1 MERCAPLRRL
11 YSTFAGGWPGAG
23 LLLMRLVVG
32 SALIV
37 HASFRLG
44 SDSPPVSVTIPA
56 LLLMGAGIL
65 LIAGLWTPIAGT
77 LVALTEIWK
86 MAYASRRQVGLGAVR
101 ECRCCARNVRTRF
114 LVGRCSPLWLE
125 TPRS

>member
-1 MERCAPLRRL
+1 
-11 YSTFAGGWPGAG
+11 
-23 LLLMRLVVG
+23 MRLVVG

-65 LIAGLWTPIAGT
+65 LIAGFWTPIAGAS
-77 LVALTEIWK
+77 VALTEIWK
-86 MAYASRRQVGLGAVR
+86 VFLLPGDKVVVAGDGNRG
-101 ECRCCARNVRTRF
+101 CRPGNVRTGSI
-114 LVGRCSPLWLE
+114 VGRRSPLWME
-125 TPRS
+125 APRSYTPQDEL